1 MDPYK
6 DRITFVHTEIYQAL
20 TGTALV
26 PTVSAW
32 HLASEPWLFGI
43 DAAGV
48 IQARLDGAF
57 GGDEMKTLLDG
68 LAR

>member
-1 MDPYK
+1 M
-6 DRITFVHTEIYQAL
+6 HTEIYQSL

-26 PTVSAW
+26 PTVTAW

-43 DAAGV
+43 DGGGT

-57 GGDEMKTLLDG
+57 GGDEMQALLDG
-68 LAR
+68 LVEPSVESSVTAK